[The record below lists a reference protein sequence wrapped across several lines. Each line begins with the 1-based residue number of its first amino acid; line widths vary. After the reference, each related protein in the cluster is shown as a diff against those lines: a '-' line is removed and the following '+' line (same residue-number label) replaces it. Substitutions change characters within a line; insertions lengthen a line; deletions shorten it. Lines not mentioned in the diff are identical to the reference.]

1 VPPTTAF
8 SLITE
13 LIHQDALR
21 PALSGRDD
29 ILLEPI
35 LSLLVKYVSDPR
47 FGELACDVA
56 IVLLGMFN
64 PPYFVQI
71 FEYLTY
77 LAFYSFVLD
86 LYLDMYAS
94 AVGQSPL
101 IDALFVQLRKKIK
114 QEILFQRELVS
125 VRGALEMILA
135 ASTLD
140 SPMAT
145 QIMQAAGT

>member
-1 VPPTTAF
+1 M
-8 SLITE
+8 ITE

-29 ILLEPI
+29 VLLEPI

-64 PPYFVQI
+64 TLMFCRSLNNQHAWNPI
-71 FEYLTY
+71 LS
-77 LAFYSFVLD
+77 L

-101 IDALFVQLRKKIK
+101 IDALFARLRKKVR

-140 SPMAT
+140 SPMIT
-145 QIMQAAGT
+145 QTLQTAGT